1 MSNETRLSVPSM
13 KCSGCVDA
21 IEKALNDAGAESA
34 KADLESK
41 TVLVV
46 ADVPVSAL
54 VSTIKTVG
62 FDATEV
68 A

>member
-1 MSNETRLSVPSM
+1 MRSETILSIPAM
-13 KCSGCVDA
+13 KCGGCVDA
-21 IEKALNDAGAESA
+21 IEKVLKDAGAENA

-41 TVLVV
+41 TVSFETEMPV
-46 ADVPVSAL
+46 ATL
-54 VSTIKTVG
+54 ISTIKTIG